1 MRGLLAGL
9 ALLLAVPTA
18 MAQVKDSGW
27 YIGAGFGSTYLQ
39 SVCNGFQSA
48 GGYESCDDT
57 SVGWKVLLGKK
68 IYKYT
73 FLEGE
78 YTDAG
83 EADIVA
89 PGSAGTISVNPRIAS
104 LFLKFQVPV
113 GFQERLGVY
122 AKFGGT
128 YFDTK
133 YDGTGVYAGA
143 EGDDGVDTAIGAGV
157 SWRGWDHF
165 SILFEWENFNDAAVV
180 QDGDVNMGSIS
191 LLYHF

>member
-9 ALLLAVPTA
+9 VLLLAA
-18 MAQVKDSGW
+18 SSAIAQVKDSGW
-27 YIGAGFGSTYLQ
+27 YVGAGFGSTYLQ
-39 SVCNGFQSA
+39 SVCNGFQDA

-57 SVGWKVLLGKK
+57 SVGWKVLLGKN

-73 FLEGE
+73 YLEGE

-83 EADIVA
+83 EAKIVA
-89 PGSAGTISVNPRIAS
+89 PGSTGNISVNPRIAS
-104 LFLKFQVPV
+104 LFLKFLVPV
-113 GFQERLGVY
+113 GFQDRLGVY

-128 YFDTK
+128 YYDTT

-143 EGDDGVDTAIGAGV
+143 EGDDGVNTAIGAGV
-157 SWRGWDHF
+157 SWRGWNHF
-165 SILFEWENFNDAAVV
+165 SLLFEWENFNDAAVV
-180 QDGDVNMGSIS
+180 RDGDVNMGSIS